1 MALRAAL
8 EKLSASASAMAE
20 ASQDINT
27 LVSRMDPLPQA
38 EPAPALVDAAP
49 ATEASSAT
57 PVEYHSDHL
66 PLPKAVPS
74 ILGGT
79 VELPKSWAI
88 PVAEPTPLRAE
99 DVIKPT
105 PALKSYPR
113 PQRPLKPAKPPMTTE
128 EKIMRAVSIGG
139 AAITIAG
146 IILLVSVAIQRGW
159 LGPLGRVAGAY
170 MIGAILFGAATW
182 LRKRGTRVEAIIAL
196 VVTAQIAFIATTA
209 ALIYVLEWWPSGL
222 GSLVVLLTNV
232 AFLAVASL
240 WSGLIQKQDQD
251 SHAAGRSVFLAVS
264 IVTGLMAWFFA
275 TSHDAWWPTL
285 GIIAALLLSYTVAD
299 SRIRIGLAAMAVL
312 LQFILVSSWD
322 EIALVAAGIGIITP
336 VLLVALTLWDPVKAR
351 EEDTTNIRLAEY
363 WRSFETDPTA
373 SWVGVVAPVPIIICL
388 ALPLIELDAIWFT
401 LLPAVIIA
409 GMSIFAVLSSR
420 AVKDAEPSALYAES
434 TPVEY
439 QRIAR
444 LISVMGLALIAAI
457 LVGIRYNSPFMV
469 ESTQFLD
476 GTLAVLVYMIAGSV
490 LFMWLRNLPHEYN
503 FGIVPWV
510 AWLLGAVAITG
521 VLFRNVITLT
531 PLWLTDTSALIQAVL
546 ILVFIGAT
554 VLAREHFYGRDLWL
568 QLLVGATMLYLSATA
583 IVTITTFLGSLI
595 AGNIGMHL
603 GFLVGHATVSIL
615 WMVIAAVLMLHRN
628 LLTQPGALWTG
639 VGLAVAGT
647 VKLVFFDLV
656 ALSGVPRAIAFLL
669 SGLALLTIAAMRGRR
684 TGETQS
690 ESETTPTTKEELV
703 AGTADGEETRYV

>member
-1 MALRAAL
+1 MALRVAL

-20 ASQDINT
+20 ASQDINA
-27 LVSRMDPLPQA
+27 LVSRMDSLPQA
-38 EPAPALVDAAP
+38 EPARTPIHVTPA
-49 ATEASSAT
+49 ATVSSAPPT
-57 PVEYHSDHL
+57 AQPV
-66 PLPKAVPS
+66 LPKNVPS

-79 VELPKSWAI
+79 MELPERWAI
-88 PVAEPTPLRAE
+88 PAAEPTATRADDAPE
-99 DVIKPT
+99 PAPVLKP
-105 PALKSYPR
+105 YPR
-113 PQRPLKPAKPPMTTE
+113 PQRPLQPAKPAMTTE

-159 LGPLGRVAGAY
+159 LGPLGRVVGAY
-170 MIGAILFGAATW
+170 LIGAILFGAASW
-182 LRKRGTRVEAIIAL
+182 LGKRGTRVEAIIAL
-196 VVTAQIAFIATTA
+196 VLTAQIAFIATTA
-209 ALIYVLEWWPSGL
+209 ALIYVLEWWPPGL
-222 GSLVVLLTNV
+222 GSLVILLSNI
-232 AFLAVASL
+232 AFLAVAAA
-240 WSGLIQKQDQD
+240 WSGLTQKEDWE

-275 TSHDAWWPTL
+275 TGTDAWWPTL

-299 SRIRIGLAAMAVL
+299 SRIRLGLAALAVF
-312 LQFILVSSWD
+312 LQFILISSWD
-322 EIALVAAGIGIITP
+322 QMSLVAACIGIVTP
-336 VLLVALTLWDPVKAR
+336 VLLVALTLWDPVKTRA
-351 EEDTTNIRLAEY
+351 EDTTDIRLAEY
-363 WRSFETDPTA
+363 WRSFETNPTA
-373 SWVGVVAPVPIIICL
+373 SWVGVAAPVPIIICL

-401 LLPAVIIA
+401 LMPAVIIA
-409 GMSIFAVLSSR
+409 GMGVFAALSSR
-420 AVKDAEPSALYAES
+420 TAQNQEASPLYAES

-444 LISVMGLALIAAI
+444 LIAVTGMALIAAI
-457 LVGIRYNSPFMV
+457 LVGIRYNNSVMNEPAGLFN
-469 ESTQFLD
+469 
-476 GTLAVLVYMIAGSV
+476 GTLPVMIYLLAGAA
-490 LFMWLRNLPHEYN
+490 LFLWLRNLPEQYN

-510 AWLLGAVAITG
+510 AWLLGAVVITG

-554 VLAREHFYGRDLWL
+554 VLAREHFSGRELWL

-583 IVTITTFLGSLI
+583 IVTITTYLGNLI
-595 AGNIGMHL
+595 VQEIGMHL
-603 GFLVGHATVSIL
+603 GFLVGHATVSII
-615 WMVIAAVLMLHRN
+615 WMVIAAVLMLHRS

-669 SGLALLTIAAMRGRR
+669 SGLALLTIAALRGRR
-684 TGETQS
+684 TGENRS
-690 ESETTPTTKEELV
+690 EDGTNPTTGAEPV
-703 AGTADGEETRYV
+703 AGVEDAETRYV